1 MKGKNKIVALIVAI
15 GIFCC
20 GCAFEAAEESPVSEV
35 NEEST
40 GLENVNEVNNDE
52 KVSYDQYSGNWTTEG
67 VSYNSVLFDGGTAFS
82 ATINGNNLH
91 GSMYSVQGITQQIA
105 EINDI
110 VSTIENGICLF
121 KFQDDGQGDSGTLY
135 IEFLEDRIE
144 IEVEDFELADSN
156 LTGFAISG
164 IYTLYRAADV
174 DAEVDTETVTSET
187 VNVPEP
193 VVSGEVSA
201 DWQQIYYDRYYAVWD
216 SEETMLAEIE
226 NRSIYRNN
234 CSFFSDAVYYIEGG
248 GGEYMM
254 KTDISYLVEP
264 LYPMDLVYIEE
275 EYFKDYPPLLLHI
288 FKNEIYARH
297 GYIFQNEDLNNYFR
311 GMIWYTPKYQ
321 ATEFDTSV
329 FNEIEVHNLD
339 SGMFGHL
346 LM

>member
-1 MKGKNKIVALIVAI
+1 MKCKERLILLIAVV
-15 GIFCC
+15 GVYCC
-20 GCAFEAAEESPVSEV
+20 GCAAENHEERPGSETNVGNIESERK
-35 NEEST
+35 EET
-40 GLENVNEVNNDE
+40 NQDQQE
-52 KVSYDQYSGNWTTEG
+52 SYDEYSGSWTTGG
-67 VSYNSVLFDGGTAFS
+67 VSYNSVLFDGGTVFS

-110 VSTIENGICLF
+110 GGTIENGVCLF

-174 DAEVDTETVTSET
+174 DTETDTETVTLET
-187 VNVPEP
+187 VNEPEH
-193 VVSGEVSA
+193 VVSGEVST

-216 SEETMLAEIE
+216 SEEAILAEIE
-226 NRSIYRNN
+226 NRSEYRDN

-264 LYPMDLVYIEE
+264 LYPMDFVYIEE
-275 EYFKDYPPLLLHI
+275 EDFKNYPPLLLHI

-297 GYIFQNEDLNNYFR
+297 GYIFRNEDLNNYFR

-321 ATEFDTSV
+321 PTEFDAGV

-339 SGMFGHL
+339 VL
-346 LM
+346 ARLDIY